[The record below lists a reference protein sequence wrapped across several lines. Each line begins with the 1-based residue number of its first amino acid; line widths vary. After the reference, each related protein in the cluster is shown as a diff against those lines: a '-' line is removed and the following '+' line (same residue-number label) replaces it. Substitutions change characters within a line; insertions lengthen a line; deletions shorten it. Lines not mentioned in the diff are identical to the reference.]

1 MTYSELEYAQT
12 ILLENYNLDTDVDQI
27 RTDFENAPDDFV
39 CLDIYSSED
48 LEEVIKYMMS

>member
-1 MTYSELEYAQT
+1 MTHPELEYAQT

>member
-27 RTDFENAPDDFV
+27 RIDFENAPDDFV